1 MHMINISEMVTQTP
15 QNLEAPHL
23 LIVDDEPEKAIALK
37 DYMERQGCMVSLA
50 YGGEQALQIVQE
62 ERPDLVILDLVMPDM
77 DGLAICQQLKQDSS
91 LGYLPVIVVTD
102 DHEKRKRLEVR
113 LSGADDYLPKPVNEQ
128 DLFLRVLALLRT
140 KGQLNYLITENQ
152 TLTNHLKEQN
162 TELEKTLDH
171 LRKAM
176 QLANQAELLKKHI
189 TESVEHEL
197 RTPMLQIKSAV
208 AILVEVV
215 DDLSKDE
222 KNHTVAQMATQA
234 VGRMEELIH
243 NISQLHLIEN
253 LKSAPFLVNDAI
265 VQSIHSLRRS
275 WARRHEIHRVKYQ
288 QGELKPVIADRR
300 AVSRILFLL
309 LDNALKFSPKESFV
323 EIRTQEE
330 QIDPERP
337 RQVVVRVIDKG
348 IGIPPEKLDRI
359 FEPFFQVDTG
369 TTKQFG
375 GAGVGLATAQMLA
388 QSMGIEVKVTSQPGI
403 GSTFYFPLPVAQ
415 LDTY

>member
-1 MHMINISEMVTQTP
+1 MHMINTSEMVNPTP
-15 QNLEAPHL
+15 QDLEAPHL

-50 YGGEQALQIVQE
+50 YGGKQALSIVHE

-77 DGLAICQQLKQDSS
+77 DGLAICQQLKQDAS

-140 KGQLNYLITENQ
+140 KRQLNHLITENQ
-152 TLTNHLKEQN
+152 VLANDLQERN
-162 TELEKTLDH
+162 VELEKTLAH
-171 LRKAM
+171 LRHAM

-208 AILVEVV
+208 AILVDVV

-253 LKSAPFLVNDAI
+253 LKTAPFLINDAI
-265 VQSIHSLRRS
+265 IQSIHSLRRS
-275 WARRHEIHRVKYQ
+275 WARRHEIHRVNYQ
-288 QGELKPVIADRR
+288 PEDLKPVIADRR

-309 LDNALKFSPKESFV
+309 LDNALKFSPKDSPV
-323 EIRTQEE
+323 EIKTWEDNSNK
-330 QIDPERP
+330 I
-337 RQVVVRVIDKG
+337 VVSVTDQG
-348 IGIPPEKLDRI
+348 IGIPSEKLDKI
-359 FEPFFQVDTG
+359 FEPFFQVEMG

-388 QSMGIEVKVTSQPGI
+388 QSMEIEIKVDSQPGV
-403 GSTFYFPLPVAQ
+403 GSKFYFPLPIAE
-415 LDTY
+415 LDAY